1 MNHSSGDDKEKVLE
15 LLEEAYSIRVSDLKT
30 SLALAEKAL
39 SISRKLDDKL
49 LEAKSLSSI
58 SLYCMI
64 MADYKRSTGLAESAI
79 TLFEELGDERGLAQ
93 AKYNIAS
100 VYYKT
105 DNYHLGLVHLIDCR
119 TIYQKHNDYHNLSRV
134 EKSIGTIYEYFG
146 DQKNAI
152 HAYEE
157 AITAAVK
164 AGDLNLESNAYNP
177 LSGVYLKQHNP
188 ITAKEL
194 ISRAIAMKQQTGD
207 IRGLAFSIYG
217 RAKVYLFSGDY
228 AEAENDF
235 LTAIDM
241 HIKMGESL
249 GLGMAYHK
257 LGGLYIKLNRFDDA
271 KAILARGLEVSNKH
285 KIAIIKFKCYY
296 LLYVIDKQEGNINSA
311 LEYLEHYLKEKEA
324 VINTQTLKI
333 IENYE
338 LITKMKWLENEAK
351 VQRERAEIIEK
362 KNRAEEAARVKQDF
376 LSTMSHEI
384 RTPLNAVITISGL
397 LNQKSNK
404 EEQELLD
411 SLKFAANNLLLI
423 INDILDFTKLD
434 SGKVQLEKRPVNFEK
449 LLKNLRGTYYNLA
462 KVKKIELALSVNP
475 DVHSAYEF
483 DETKLAQ
490 ILGNLISNA
499 IKFTEHGAVTI
510 SVEKINGDRTYDTL
524 RFAIKDTGVGIPKN
538 SLDEVF
544 ESFSQPKSITTR
556 KHGGTGLGLAIVK
569 KLVALHD
576 SDVLVESEVGKG
588 SCFYFDLLLKKTAIP
603 IEPPKTISIELKGK
617 KVLLAEDN
625 KVNAMVAMKLLSNWG
640 MVTVHAENGLEAV
653 DKACDQRFDYI
664 LMDIHMPEMN
674 GFDATKYIKQ
684 GKNPNTKTPVFA
696 LTADV
701 TAEYEEGYT
710 HYFSGFL
717 RKPIE
722 LDKLYEALVTA
733 ALADSSI

>member
-1 MNHSSGDDKEKVLE
+1 MGDTANDDKEHIVA
-15 LLEEAYSIRVSDLKT
+15 LLEEAYGKRVSDLKT
-30 SLALAEKAL
+30 SLALAEQAL
-39 SISRKLDDKL
+39 LISRRIEDKL
-49 LEAKSLSSI
+49 LEAKSLSSL
-58 SLYCMI
+58 SLYSMI
-64 MADYKRSTGLAESAI
+64 IADYKRAIGLADTAI
-79 TLFEELGDERGLAQ
+79 SYFEELGDERGLAE

-119 TIYQKHNDYHNLSRV
+119 TIYHKFHDYHNLSKV

-152 HAYEE
+152 NAYEE

-177 LSGVYLKQHNP
+177 LSGIYLKQRH
-188 ITAKEL
+188 IHKAKEV
-194 ISRAIAMKQQTGD
+194 IDRAIVMKQQTGD
-207 IRGLAFSIYG
+207 VRGLAFSIYG
-217 RAKVYLFSGDY
+217 RGKVHQFLEDFESAESDY
-228 AEAENDF
+228 KK
-235 LTAIDM
+235 AIEM
-241 HIKMGESL
+241 HLKMGENL

-257 LGGLYIKLNRFDDA
+257 LGGLYISQQRFNDA
-271 KAILARGLEVSNKH
+271 KTTLALALDVSHKH
-285 KIAIIKFKCYY
+285 NISFIKFKCYY
-296 LLYVIDKQEGNINSA
+296 LLYLIDKQEGDVNGALQN
-311 LEYLEHYLKEKEA
+311 LEYYLKEKEA
-324 VINTQTLKI
+324 VINTQTLKV

-338 LITKMKWLENEAK
+338 LITKMRWLENEAK

-397 LNQKSNK
+397 LNQKSDK
-404 EEQELLD
+404 DEQELLD

-449 LLKNLRGTYYNLA
+449 LLKNLRGTYHNLA
-462 KVKKIELALSVNP
+462 KVKNIELALSVNQ
-475 DVHSAYEF
+475 DVHNAYEV

-499 IKFTEHGAVTI
+499 IKFTERGSVTI
-510 SVEKINGDRTYDTL
+510 CVEKINGDRVYDTL

-556 KHGGTGLGLAIVK
+556 KHGGTGLGLAIVR

-576 SDVLVESEVGKG
+576 SNIIVESEVGRG
-588 SCFYFDLLLKKTAIP
+588 SNFYFDLFLKKSNLP
-603 IEPPKTISIELKGK
+603 KEPPKNVSVELKSK

-625 KVNAMVAMKLLSNWG
+625 KVNAMVAMRLLSNWG
-640 MVTVHAENGLEAV
+640 LVTEHAENGIEAV
-653 DKACDQRFDYI
+653 EMANAGIFDYI
-664 LMDIHMPEMN
+664 LMDIHMPELN
-674 GFDATKYIKQ
+674 GFDATKIIKE
-684 GKNPNTKTPVFA
+684 GKNPNTGTPIFA

-701 TAEYEEGYT
+701 TAESEGEYT
-710 HYFSGFL
+710 RYFNGFL

-722 LDKLYEALVTA
+722 LDKLYEALVNATPHNNP
-733 ALADSSI
+733 S